1 MTIKEV
7 RGEEIS
13 DSRGEPTIR
22 VSILLDDGKDVS
34 ASVPAGTSTGSFE
47 AKVVPTKEAVKTI
60 ADVIS
65 PRLSGVG
72 ASDQQKI
79 DQILMEL
86 DGTERKEKLGGNT
99 TTGVS
104 LAAARAGSISLG
116 VPLYQYIS
124 QLSSSTPS
132 LPKPLMVVLCGGKHG
147 KGNPALTF
155 QEFSVGATFEQG
167 KKIFTLLQSRVP
179 SAIGLEGALSPNI
192 NNIEALDVL
201 TKTII
206 EAGYSP
212 DDIVLGLDCAASAM
226 ARKPSVSELIA
237 LSEKF
242 PIRLFED
249 PLPEEAWH
257 LWAQFK
263 LELRE
268 AGREDIYIVGD
279 DLFTTNKR
287 RLEKGITKLVA
298 NSILIKPNQIGTLTE
313 TLQVIELARRTGFS
327 HIVSHRSGET
337 EDDFIADLAVGTG
350 AAFLKAGAP
359 NESRPERM
367 AKYRRLAEISK
378 DFQ

>member
-13 DSRGEPTIR
+13 ASTGEPTIR
-22 VSILLDDGKDVS
+22 VTIMLEDGKTVS

-47 AKVVPTKEAVKTI
+47 AKVVPPAQAVKTI
-60 ADVIS
+60 AEAIS
-65 PRLSGVG
+65 PKLSGVD
-72 ASDQQKI
+72 ATDQKTI
-79 DQILMEL
+79 DRILLTL
-86 DGTERKEKLGGNT
+86 DGTERKERIGGNT
-99 TTGVS
+99 TIGVS
-104 LAAARAGSISLG
+104 LATARAGSAAIG

-124 QLSSSTPS
+124 QLSASTPS
-132 LPKPLMVVLCGGKHG
+132 LPKPLMVVVEGGKHG
-147 KGNPALTF
+147 NNPNLTF
-155 QEFSVGATFEQG
+155 QEFLIGGTFEQG
-167 KKIFTLLQSRVP
+167 KKIFTLLQSRLPAPV
-179 SAIGLEGALSPNI
+179 GLEGALTPNV
-192 NNIEALDVL
+192 NNIEALDVI
-201 TKTII
+201 TKTVV
-206 EAGYSP
+206 EADYSP
-212 DDIVLGLDCAASAM
+212 DDVVIGLDCAATSM
-226 ARKPSVSELIA
+226 ERPSTVSELMA

-249 PLPEEAWH
+249 PLPEQAWH

-268 AGREDIYIVGD
+268 AGREDIFIVGD

-298 NSILIKPNQIGTLTE
+298 NSILIKPNQIGTVTE
-313 TLQVIELARRTGFS
+313 TLQVIELARRTGFT

-350 AAFLKAGAP
+350 ATFLKAGAP

-378 DFQ
+378 DFR